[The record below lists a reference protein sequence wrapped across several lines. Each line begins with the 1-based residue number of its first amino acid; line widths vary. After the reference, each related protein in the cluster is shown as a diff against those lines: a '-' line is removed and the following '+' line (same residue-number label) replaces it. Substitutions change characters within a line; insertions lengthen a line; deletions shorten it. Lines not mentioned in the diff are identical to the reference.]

1 MMEARHKI
9 CRTNSRGKRD
19 LLNGIIDRILLK
31 NLLLLEWQDY
41 WELKVIF
48 NKQTEIIIDY

>member
-9 CRTNSRGKRD
+9 CRTNSGGKKD

-48 NKQTEIIIDY
+48 NKQTEIIDY